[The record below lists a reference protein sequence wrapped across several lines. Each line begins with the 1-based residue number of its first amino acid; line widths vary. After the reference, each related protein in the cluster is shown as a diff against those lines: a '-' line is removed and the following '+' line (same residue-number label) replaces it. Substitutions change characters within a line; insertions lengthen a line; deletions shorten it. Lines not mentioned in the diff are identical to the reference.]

1 MPIGQTT
8 FQKGAS
14 LSAKCRI
21 VAQAGLFQQK
31 QRLPAYHK
39 DKYKHKYKGNDKDK
53 GKYNDKNKGKD
64 NDKNKG
70 KDNDK
75 DKGKDNAMMS
85 AKWGIVARA
94 GSFG

>member
-1 MPIGQTT
+1 MQN
-8 FQKGAS
+8 S
-14 LSAKCRI
+14 R
-21 VAQAGLFQQK
+21 AGRFVPVQIEI
-31 QRLPAYHK
+31 AK
-39 DKYKHKYKGNDKDK
+39 DKCKDSDKDK

>member
-53 GKYNDKNKGKD
+53 GKYNEKKTKAMAMT
-64 NDKNKG
+64 KT
-70 KDNDK
+70 
-75 DKGKDNAMMS
+75 NAKTMQ
-85 AKWGIVARA
+85 
-94 GSFG
+94 

>member
-1 MPIGQTT
+1 MQN
-8 FQKGAS
+8 S
-14 LSAKCRI
+14 R
-21 VAQAGLFQQK
+21 AGRFVPVQIEI
-31 QRLPAYHK
+31 AK
-39 DKYKHKYKGNDKDK
+39 DKCKDNDKDK
-53 GKYNDKNKGKD
+53 GKY